1 MQKLRF
7 YQQHK
12 LCGLF
17 LVMNTHLILFGYHI
31 RMKLSLGLF
40 SMHPVI
46 QDKDIEI
53 LFYLRPYL

>member
-17 LVMNTHLILFGYHI
+17 LVMNTHLILFGYFDVNI
-31 RMKLSLGLF
+31 N
-40 SMHPVI
+40 PVKNAFLI
-46 QDKDIEI
+46 VIAPKGISPSRV
-53 LFYLRPYL
+53 Y